1 TARHIGAWSA
11 GIEHR
16 GRVVH
21 RATERELVI
30 HGVVGLGVAL
40 YEAQVL
46 LDDVAVDRQI
56 TIGKAVG
63 AEHRVE
69 AAVEALPARIPVV
82 PSAEIERERTEGGPD
97 ARKPV
102 DLGGRAV
109 RERDALARD
118 AGIEL
123 QILGD
128 VVARLEIGG
137 DRWLVIGLGD
147 AAEDVVRRDAGAE
160 SDVPRIVW
168 RRRR

>member
-1 TARHIGAWSA
+1 EGAWSA

-16 GRVVH
+16 WRVEHGAAVRDLVVH
-21 RATERELVI
+21 REGA
-30 HGVVGLGVAL
+30 LGKAL
-40 YEAQVL
+40 HEAQVL

-63 AEHRVE
+63 AKHRVE

-82 PSAEIERERTEGGPD
+82 PSAEIERERTEGRPD
-97 ARKPV
+97 AGETI

-123 QILGD
+123 QVLGD
-128 VVARLEIGG
+128 VVARLEIAG
-137 DRWLVIGLGD
+137 DRRLVIGLRD
-147 AAEDVVRRDAGAE
+147 AAEDVVRGNAAAE
-160 SDVPRIVW
+160 SDVPRIV
-168 RRRR
+168 RRR